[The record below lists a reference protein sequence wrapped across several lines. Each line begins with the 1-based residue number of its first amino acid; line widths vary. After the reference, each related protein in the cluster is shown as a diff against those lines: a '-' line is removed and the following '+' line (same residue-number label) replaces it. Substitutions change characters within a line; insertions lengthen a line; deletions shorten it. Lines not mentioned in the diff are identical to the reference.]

1 MRLRGSVKR
10 DGTGKNML
18 HFVQFLQ
25 VVNLHEFINTSVG
38 M

>member
-1 MRLRGSVKR
+1 MRLRGSAKR

-18 HFVQFLQ
+18 HFVRFLQ
-25 VVNLHEFINTSVG
+25 VVNLYEFINTSVG